1 MLISKDQNI
10 PFAYI
15 YLMIPPR
22 SLPHR
27 EALFAEQHAVHPSA
41 VQQRR
46 AAAVRVA
53 QARPARAGHRRAG
66 QALRA
71 AVVPLAPQLQHHV
84 WVLQRKA
91 EI

>member
-1 MLISKDQNI
+1 
-10 PFAYI
+10 
-15 YLMIPPR
+15 MIPPQA
-22 SLPHR
+22 SDGCAVL
-27 EALFAEQHAVHPSA
+27 AEQPAVHPGA

-46 AAAVRVA
+46 AAAVRIA